1 MTRKVYWEDSYIRKF
16 QATVIDAS
24 DESVILDRTA
34 FYPAGG
40 GQPADTG
47 IITAGGTVFKVT
59 DTRKA
64 GEDVSHFVSGFSGK
78 IGDIV
83 GGEID
88 WDRRYQHMKY
98 HTAIH
103 LIDAVVNRNPEY
115 AGIITG
121 SQIYEDRARVDFAL
135 EGFSMEQANEFIRQ
149 SNLII
154 GEKHPVR
161 SYFIS
166 AEEAAGIENLARTAP
181 GRDLLK
187 TMDKVRIVEI
197 EGIDRQADGGTHV
210 SSLAEIGKIT
220 LSKIENKGRNNKRM
234 VIVLESGGE

>member
-1 MTRKVYWEDSYIRKF
+1 MTIKIYWEDTYIRKF
-16 QATVIDAS
+16 QGAVIDVS

-47 IITAGGTVFKVT
+47 IITADGTVFKVT

-64 GEDVSHFVSGFSGK
+64 GENVSHLISGFSGK
-78 IGDIV
+78 IGETV
-83 GGEID
+83 EGEID
-88 WDRRYQHMKY
+88 WGRRYQHMKY

-103 LIDAVVNRNPEY
+103 LIDAVVNRKPEY

-166 AEEAAGIENLARTAP
+166 AEEAAGIDNLARTAP
-181 GRDLLK
+181 GRELLK

-197 EGIDRQADGGTHV
+197 EGVDRQADGGTHV
-210 SSLAEIGKIT
+210 SNLAEIGKIT

-234 VIVLESGGE
+234 VITLENGGE

>member
-1 MTRKVYWEDSYIRKF
+1 MTIKVYWEDAYARKF
-16 QATVIDAS
+16 QGAVIDVSA
-24 DESVILDRTA
+24 ESVILDRTA

-40 GQPADTG
+40 GQPGDTG
-47 IITAGGTVFKVT
+47 IIAAGGSAFKVT

-64 GEDVSHFVSGFSGK
+64 GEDVSHLIGEFTGK
-78 IGDIV
+78 IGDTV
-83 GGEID
+83 EGEID
-88 WDRRYQHMKY
+88 WGRRYQHMRY

-103 LIDAVVNRNPEY
+103 LIDAVVNRKPEY

-135 EGFSMEQANEFIRQ
+135 ESLSMELANDFIRQ

-154 GEKHPVR
+154 GEKHPIR

-166 AEEAAGIENLARTAP
+166 AEEAAGIDNLARTAP

-187 TMDKVRIVEI
+187 TMDTVRIVEI

-210 SSLAEIGKIT
+210 SNLAEIGKIT

-234 VIVLESGGE
+234 VITLDNGGE